1 MQVGASAAKSS
12 ILTNCARG
20 CLCTLTMARGRRQE
34 AGGNSWWLRQTS
46 ESDDAA
52 RRIERVSQPRAHI

>member
-34 AGGNSWWLRQTS
+34 AGGGRQFVVVQAD
-46 ESDDAA
+46 EWI
-52 RRIERVSQPRAHI
+52 R